1 MSLFSKKKPVVDD
14 DVVRCPTCN
23 ELLPDGASQ
32 CAMCGRDVSNLVAAQ
47 QRPGSR
53 NPD

>member
-1 MSLFSKKKPVVDD
+1 MSLFKKKHVVDE

-23 ELLPDGASQ
+23 ERLPDGASE
-32 CAMCGRDVSNLVAAQ
+32 CAMCGHEVSYEVAAQ

-53 NPD
+53 DAD

>member
-1 MSLFSKKKPVVDD
+1 MSLFKKKKPVIDE

-23 ELLPDGASQ
+23 ERLPDGVSQ
-32 CAMCGRDVSNLVAAQ
+32 CAMCGCDVSDLVAAQ

-53 NPD
+53 DPD